1 MVNVITQL
9 FKYMV
14 ALIMAIYTIRCFTVF
29 SVKKEKK
36 KRRIYRSQ
44 NFLMLWIH
52 LMLYTI
58 IFLNEKSMYVLVFY
72 GAQLCFFIVALFM
85 YNNIYRNASKLL
97 INNMFFLMMIGFV
110 MLTRLDM
117 TLAVKQ
123 FLIAVASVAFSL
135 TVPVIVEKVGFLSRL
150 GIVYGIIGLGVV
162 GSVFIF
168 GTKVYGATNWIS
180 IAGIGF
186 QPSELAKIIFVFFVA
201 AMLYKN
207 TSLKQIMLTSAL
219 AGVHVLMLVVE
230 KDLGAAVIFFVT
242 YIVMLY
248 VATRRAMWP
257 LMGLAAGAGAS
268 VVAYHLFDHVKRR
281 VVAWKDPWGNYN
293 DAGYQIAQSLFAIG
307 TGGWFGMGL
316 YRGMPEKIPVVDKDF
331 VFAAISEEMGAL
343 YALCVLFLCLGC
355 YMQFMLIAMKMQ
367 AMFYKLIAFGLG
379 SVYITQVFLT
389 IGGVTKFIPST
400 GVTLPLVSYGGSSI
414 VSTFIIFQVI
424 QGLYVLKR
432 GEEEEEENSS
442 EEE

>member
-97 INNMFFLMMIGFV
+97 INNMFFMMMIGFV